1 MKDKIS
7 FVIPTLN
14 EINTIY
20 ITFFKLDKICQELK
34 IDYEFVCID
43 GNSQDGTLEEIKRC
57 SDYFDIKFETQKNLK
72 GPSHAIMQGINIS
85 NGNYIAI
92 IDADNPVTEKC
103 LKLLIIG
110 RKKKNLVI
118 GSRFLKNSKIRNVS
132 KIKLIFSRIFTLLI
146 SVVIKKKIT
155 DSSHYLRIFPKEI
168 NFNAENLIHP
178 IFFWENTIY
187 CVKKGLEVSEISIN
201 YSERTSGI
209 SKLSNL
215 KLMKNTI
222 LSLFYLVTILFTK

>member
-1 MKDKIS
+1 MA
-7 FVIPTLN
+7 
-14 EINTIY
+14 E
-20 ITFFKLDKICQELK
+20 
-34 IDYEFVCID
+34 
-43 GNSQDGTLEEIKRC
+43 
-57 SDYFDIKFETQKNLK
+57 
-72 GPSHAIMQGINIS
+72 
-85 NGNYIAI
+85 
-92 IDADNPVTEKC
+92 
-103 LKLLIIG
+103 
-110 RKKKNLVI
+110 KKKNLVI

-155 DSSHYLRIFPKEI
+155 DSSHSLRIFPKEI